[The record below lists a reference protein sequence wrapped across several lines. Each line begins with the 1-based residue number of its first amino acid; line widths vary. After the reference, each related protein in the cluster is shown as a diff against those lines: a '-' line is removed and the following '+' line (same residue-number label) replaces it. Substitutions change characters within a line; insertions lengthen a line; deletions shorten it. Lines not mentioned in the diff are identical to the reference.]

1 MLKNFFLKE
10 TNMMWAIGL
19 NSLVIFLLYF
29 PQLHQDYPELYRV
42 LEIIDCLFIFFFVIE
57 AIVKINAF
65 KFSGYISSG
74 WNKFDFFIVLVSL
87 PSLLHFFPAFAM
99 MNTSFLKILR
109 LGRMVRLVR
118 FMSFIPRME
127 SIMKGL
133 SRALKASVFVMLAL
147 LFLNFILALFTCHF
161 YGEIAPEYFKDPA
174 ISSYYIFQ
182 LFTIEGW
189 NEIPLD
195 VINASAEGEGHHP
208 LFAGF
213 TRLYFILVVL
223 AGGIF
228 GMSLANAVFVDE
240 MTSDNNDDL
249 EKKIDN
255 LEIQLMELKEM
266 LREKS

>member
-1 MLKNFFLKE
+1 
-10 TNMMWAIGL
+10 MWAIGL
-19 NSLVIFLLYF
+19 NSIVIFLLYF
-29 PQLHQDYPELYRV
+29 PQLHEQHPDVFRL
-42 LEIIDCLFIFFFVIE
+42 LEIIDCLFIFFFVLE
-57 AIVKINAF
+57 AFVKIRALTAP
-65 KFSGYISSG
+65 GYFANG
-74 WNKFDFFIVLVSL
+74 WNKFDFFIVVVSL

-109 LGRMVRLVR
+109 LGRMIRLVR
-118 FMSFIPRME
+118 FMSFIPRMD
-127 SIMKGL
+127 SIMTGL
-133 SRALKASVFVMLAL
+133 KRALSASVFVMLAL

-189 NEIPLD
+189 NEIPLE
-195 VINASAEGEGHHP
+195 VINASAAGEGHHP

-213 TRLYFILVVL
+213 TRFYFILVVL
-223 AGGIF
+223 FGGIF

-240 MTSDNNDDL
+240 MTSDNNEDL

-255 LEIQLMELKEM
+255 IELQLKELKEM
-266 LREKS
+266 LKGS